1 MNFPQYLDR
10 VRAVCHAHGHALNL
24 NPGAAESALEAVEA
38 ELGFSLSADAWQA
51 WLLANGAE
59 RDVPVFMRPGYL
71 TAYDFLPL
79 EKAIV
84 GRARMADRA
93 TRYAGYDEPESRD
106 ARIKEGWFHHGWLP
120 FASFGGATL
129 LLMVDHSPSE
139 AGNSGQIIAFTHDPD
154 QITWVAPSFEA
165 LLVASIAEIE
175 AGPEEFLGEY

>member
-10 VRAVCHAHGHALNL
+10 LRAVCDAHGHALNL
-24 NPGAAESALEAVEA
+24 NPGAAETQLEAVES
-38 ELGFSLSADAWQA
+38 ELAFPIAADLRQA
-51 WLLANGAE
+51 WLMANGAE
-59 RDVPVFMRPGYL
+59 RDVPVFMRPDYL

-79 EKAIV
+79 EKAIA

-93 TRYAGYDEPESRD
+93 PRYAAYDEPESRD
-106 ARIKEGWFHHGWLP
+106 ARIREGWFHQGWLP

-139 AGNSGQIIAFTHDPD
+139 AGAPGQIIAFTHDPD

-165 LLVASIAEIE
+165 LLTGSIADIE
-175 AGPEEFLGEY
+175 ADPEEFLGDY